1 MSGSDEFRIEVEHG
15 DGTIVVRLAG
25 DLDLAT
31 APRLIDEISAI
42 TDCDTSHRVVFD
54 LAAVEFIDCSG
65 LRALLQSREH
75 IMTTGHGFEVVDARP
90 NAVRL
95 FKLTDTD
102 HSFLNGLRRP
112 WPATPRPARAD

>member
-1 MSGSDEFRIEVEHG
+1 MSVADGFRIEVEHG

-25 DLDLAT
+25 DLDVAT
-31 APRLIDEISAI
+31 APRLIDQSSAI
-42 TDCDTSHRVVFD
+42 VDCDTSHRVVLD

-65 LRALLQSREH
+65 LRALLQSRQR

-95 FKLTDTD
+95 FKLTDT
-102 HSFLNGLRRP
+102 HHYFLNGVTHP
-112 WPATPRPARAD
+112 WPASPRPARAD